1 MSYLEPWSWSL
12 ERTVD
17 NIRYHLSFDTSS
29 SRRRARPSSSWPIHS
44 VFLRQECMR
53 YLLSHTP
60 STSPPRPHPTPSS
73 TMFASPYGTPRAKR
87 RAAAPGTTPSRLTP
101 GLARSTRRSPSLA
114 PSTSGH
120 LVPPSPSVGRSRYTA
135 SERDQSPA
143 FPREDLAARRAT
155 STGAVFLQ
163 DETSRVMSFGDL
175 PVDVQ
180 RDLTDDED
188 RESGNARM
196 MELK

>member
-1 MSYLEPWSWSL
+1 
-12 ERTVD
+12 VD

-29 SRRRARPSSSWPIHS
+29 SSSSGSSLILMAHPFS
-44 VFLRQECMR
+44 VPTTGVHAVPP
-53 YLLSHTP
+53 LSYTLHVS
-60 STSPPRPHPTPSS
+60 STSSSTPSS

-188 RESGNARM
+188 RESRNARM
-196 MELK
+196 MELKYAECP

>member
-1 MSYLEPWSWSL
+1 LSHGRGAWRGRWTTS
-12 ERTVD
+12 D
-17 NIRYHLSFDTSS
+17 IIYHLTRHR
-29 SRRRARPSSSWPIHS
+29 RRRARPHPHRPPFSSVPTTVVHAVPPLSYTLHVSSTSSS
-44 VFLRQECMR
+44 
-53 YLLSHTP
+53 
-60 STSPPRPHPTPSS
+60 TPSS
-73 TMFASPYGTPRAKR
+73 AMFASPYGTPRAKR

-114 PSTSGH
+114 TSTSGH

-196 MELK
+196 IELK